1 MLNKLLQGRYQV
13 VQLLSAGGFCQTYL
27 AKDTCRPGCPT
38 CVIKHLLP
46 VNNHPQSLET
56 LKRQFTREAE
66 ALKKLD
72 RCDLVP
78 QLIDHF
84 EENLKFYLVQEF
96 IEGHP
101 LSAELQ
107 RGFRWSESFVV
118 QLLQEVLGILEV
130 IHSQGIIHRD
140 IKPSNLI
147 RRRQDDHLVLIDFG
161 SVKQAWTQV
170 VTAPDKT
177 NTTTKDIPA
186 TIAIGTPGYMPPEQ
200 VRGLPRLNS
209 DIYALGMIAIQALTG
224 LYPKQLLEDSDT
236 GEIIWQHQA
245 NVSPKLAWI
254 LNKMVL
260 YHFKDRYQSATEV
273 LTALKSLDIAYQP
286 TYHSSFFQQKVTSA
300 QLASSATKKLPVLF
314 SEQETNLFNW
324 SDRSEALLDNTN
336 DTTHHTL
343 PNRFVLLLGMGI
355 GIVSVLAIA
364 IGIYYFLRLPAP
376 AFKQQNQTILIKNSL
391 QGIVNLIPP
400 KIISTIPEKKAAN
413 YPAVKLVDL
422 PLARLQN
429 KALPQI

>member
-1 MLNKLLQGRYQV
+1 MLNTLLQGRYQV

-38 CVIKHLLP
+38 CVVKHLLP
-46 VNNHPQSLET
+46 ISNHPQPLET
-56 LKRQFTREAE
+56 LKQQFTREAE

-72 RCDLVP
+72 SCDLVP

-84 EENLKFYLVQEF
+84 EENFKFYLVQEF

-107 RGFRWSESFVV
+107 HGFRWSESFVV
-118 QLLQEVLGILEV
+118 QLLQEVLSILEV

-147 RRRQDDHLVLIDFG
+147 RRRQDDRLVLIDFG

-170 VTAPDKT
+170 VTASEKT
-177 NTTTKDIPA
+177 NTTAKDIPA
-186 TIAIGTPGYMPPEQ
+186 TIAVGTPGYMPPEQ

-224 LYPKQLLEDSDT
+224 FYPRQLLEDSDT

-245 NVSPKLAWI
+245 NVSTELACI
-254 LNKMVL
+254 LNKMVR

-273 LTALKSLDIAYQP
+273 LAALQALAIV
-286 TYHSSFFQQKVTSA
+286 YHSTQHPRFLQQKVTAGLS
-300 QLASSATKKLPVLF
+300 QSVTQLPVLF
-314 SEQETNLFNW
+314 SDQDTNLFNW
-324 SDRSEALLDNTN
+324 SDRSEAFLDNNTN
-336 DTTHHTL
+336 DITHHTL
-343 PNRFVLLLGMGI
+343 PNKSVLLLGMGI

-364 IGIYYFLRLPAP
+364 VGIYYFLRLPSP
-376 AFKQQNQTILIKNSL
+376 AFKVQQNQSILIKNSFK
-391 QGIVNLIPP
+391 GIVNLIPP
-400 KIISTIPEKKAAN
+400 NIISIIPEKETCC
-413 YPAVKLVDL
+413 
-422 PLARLQN
+422 
-429 KALPQI
+429 

>member
-1 MLNKLLQGRYQV
+1 MLNTLLQGRYQV

-38 CVIKHLLP
+38 CVVKHLLP
-46 VNNHPQSLET
+46 ISNHPQPLET
-56 LKRQFTREAE
+56 LKQQFTREAE

-72 RCDLVP
+72 SCDLVP

-84 EENLKFYLVQEF
+84 EENFKFYLVQEF

-107 RGFRWSESFVV
+107 HGFRWSESFVV
-118 QLLQEVLGILEV
+118 QLLQEVLSILEV

-147 RRRQDDHLVLIDFG
+147 RRRQDDRLVLIDFG

-170 VTAPDKT
+170 VTASEKT
-177 NTTTKDIPA
+177 NTTAKDIPA
-186 TIAIGTPGYMPPEQ
+186 TIAVGTPGYMPPEQ

-224 LYPKQLLEDSDT
+224 LYPRQLVEDGDT
-236 GEIIWQHQA
+236 GEMIWQHQA
-245 NVSPKLAWI
+245 NVSTELACI
-254 LNKMVL
+254 LNKMVR

-273 LTALKSLDIAYQP
+273 LAALQALAIV
-286 TYHSSFFQQKVTSA
+286 YHSTQHPRFLQQKVTAGLS
-300 QLASSATKKLPVLF
+300 QSVTQLPVLF
-314 SEQETNLFNW
+314 SDQDTNLFNW
-324 SDRSEALLDNTN
+324 SDRSEAFLDNNTN
-336 DTTHHTL
+336 DITHHTL
-343 PNRFVLLLGMGI
+343 PNKSVLLLGMGI

-364 IGIYYFLRLPAP
+364 VGIYYFLRLPSP
-376 AFKQQNQTILIKNSL
+376 AFKVQQNQSILIKNSFK
-391 QGIVNLIPP
+391 GIVNLIPP
-400 KIISTIPEKKAAN
+400 NIISIIPEKETCC
-413 YPAVKLVDL
+413 
-422 PLARLQN
+422 
-429 KALPQI
+429 